1 MAWAVVPVFGFFTG
15 AFGSLFQLVVLD
27 TFGVRHFGTIM
38 GVITLAMVVSFGG
51 GPLLVGL
58 TYDATGSYTLVFS
71 IVAAMFAA
79 GAVLVAAAGAL
90 PVPAAR
96 RSAA

>member
-1 MAWAVVPVFGFFTG
+1 M
-15 AFGSLFQLVVLD
+15 VLD

-58 TYDATGSYTLVFS
+58 TYDATGGYSLAFS

-90 PVPAAR
+90 PAPAAR